1 MASPP
6 GSSRKVQAVGQP
18 KFYVASPV
26 GQRTAGPEA
35 LTQLV
40 DAIRRRG
47 IEASLVPMRNSRGR
61 RNDPEYDIYD
71 FDVVERIERADDA
84 YLVIPEVSPIESLR
98 ELRQVPLERTWMGW
112 FSVNNSP
119 DPRARYFRPSETCCS
134 TYPPGFVPDRPP
146 VPADYGLGGGVESG
160 SFATLREAVARHG
173 GRVTVRNA
181 RAVAVEAAAMAFARR
196 VIDSGIRFFAQSY
209 YVQGFLREVLGQ
221 PATIITDPIRIVDV
235 DPAPRERNVVLYN
248 KVKSWSMVQQVM
260 PLLPGVE
267 FRAIE
272 NLSFRQVAQALSTAT
287 VYLELGHLPGRDRM
301 PREAAHFGTPV
312 VCLAR
317 GAGYCWHDVPLP
329 VEQRVALRQGWPQ
342 EMATALRRVLDDPQ
356 SAAQAQ
362 EPYREFVA
370 GEPQR
375 YEAAVDEWLAQAL
388 A

>member
-1 MASPP
+1 M
-6 GSSRKVQAVGQP
+6 GQP

-26 GQRTAGPEA
+26 GERTAGPEA

-47 IEASLVPMRNSRGR
+47 VGAYLVPMRNSRGR

-71 FDVVERIERADDA
+71 FDVVERIHKPDDA
-84 YLVIPEVSPIESLR
+84 YLVIPEVSPIESMR
-98 ELRQVPLERTWMGW
+98 ELRQVPVERTWMGW

-119 DPRARYFRPSETCCS
+119 DPRARYFRPSEACCA
-134 TYPPGFVPDRPP
+134 TYPPGYVPDRLPT
-146 VPADYGLGGGVESG
+146 PADFELGGGVNPG
-160 SFATLREAVARHG
+160 PFATAREAIRRHG
-173 GRVTVRNA
+173 GRLTIGNA
-181 RAVAVEAAAMAFARR
+181 RAVAIETAAMAYARH

-209 YVQGFLREVLGQ
+209 YVQGFVREVLGQ
-221 PATIITDPIRIVDV
+221 PATIITDPIRIVTV

-248 KVKSWSMVQQVM
+248 KVKSWSMVKQVM
-260 PLLPGVE
+260 PLLPDVE

-272 NLSFRQVAQALSTAT
+272 NLSFQQVAQALSSAT

-317 GAGYCWHDVPLP
+317 GAGYCWQDVPLP
-329 VEQRVALRQGWPQ
+329 VEQRVALRAGWPR
-342 EMATALRRVLDDPQ
+342 EAATALRRVLDDPEA
-356 SAAQAQ
+356 AAQAQ

-370 GEPQR
+370 GEPGR

-388 A
+388 G